1 MKKITKI
8 KIDTTQ
14 QAMEPGQWLDTT
26 QQAAEPET
34 QQAANPGTQQMTDW
48 EADELYSD
56 EPPRGMVVF
65 ALYSGNKAATMD
77 ACKNIYERRIWEWS
91 HNVREEE
98 KNQPHTKENI

>member
-1 MKKITKI
+1 MKKFTKI

-14 QAMEPGQWLDTT
+14 QAMEPG
-26 QQAAEPET
+26 T

-65 ALYSGNKAATMD
+65 ALYSGNKAAAMD
-77 ACKNIYERRIWEWS
+77 ACKDIEGRIWEWS